1 MKRTRA
7 DHSPALQSM
16 TSRRRWPCLP
26 RSVRDALGWKTS
38 HARCI
43 PDLVTQTLQWA
54 GPGPACVKLA
64 FLPSTVFPRHGV
76 PPLLAALGAE
86 AGVAGVGHIISLR
99 PPWDVRMTP
108 YLEMSL
114 PAGVDGSM
122 G

>member
-1 MKRTRA
+1 MRV
-7 DHSPALQSM
+7 H
-16 TSRRRWPCLP
+16 
-26 RSVRDALGWKTS
+26 
-38 HARCI
+38 CI

-54 GPGPACVKLA
+54 GQCPWRSRQRPGPACVKLA

-86 AGVAGVGHIISLR
+86 AGGAGVGHIISLR